1 MCVPSEPFSPR
12 QKPRADLFS
21 RFVTLRPRSSSP
33 QDKTLDLLKENWD
46 DFSTQLKTG
55 DELIAKLEQEE
66 RDLKSLEEEVDGPVR
81 SPRSG

>member
-1 MCVPSEPFSPR
+1 MCVPSEPFSLCQTPV
-12 QKPRADLFS
+12 ADLFS
-21 RFVTLRPRSSSP
+21 RFVTLRTRSSSS

-81 SPRSG
+81 LPRFE